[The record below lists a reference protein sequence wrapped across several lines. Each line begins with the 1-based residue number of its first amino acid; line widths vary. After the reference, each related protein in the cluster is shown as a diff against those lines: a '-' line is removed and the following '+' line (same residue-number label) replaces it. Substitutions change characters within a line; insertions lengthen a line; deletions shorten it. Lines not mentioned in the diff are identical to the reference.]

1 MALFSP
7 IRPQSRAV
15 SKWLIF
21 LLQSY
26 PGVWP
31 SSKFLLNEK
40 GVVKWNVKCEVLMW
54 NVVKWNVKCEV
65 LMWNVVKWNVKW
77 NVKRW
82 LVVTKFLVGTLSN
95 YDDDVDDNFKKQ

>member
-54 NVVKWNVKCEV
+54 NVVKWNVK
-65 LMWNVVKWNVKW
+65 W